1 MSWPSF
7 YGYKYTPIGL
17 RQREV
22 KDEAGTKTYSTTVH
36 LPEGGHL
43 LDIERRF
50 NADGSVSKRE
60 DLQNYFNPKPAI
72 LEPLRFR

>member
-17 RQREV
+17 RQREF
-22 KDEAGTKTYSTTVH
+22 KDEGGKKSFNTTVH

-43 LDIERRF
+43 LDIERRM
-50 NADGSVSKRE
+50 NPDGSVSKTVST
-60 DLQNYFNPKPAI
+60 YNPVFFFQFFT
-72 LEPLRFR
+72 LSF